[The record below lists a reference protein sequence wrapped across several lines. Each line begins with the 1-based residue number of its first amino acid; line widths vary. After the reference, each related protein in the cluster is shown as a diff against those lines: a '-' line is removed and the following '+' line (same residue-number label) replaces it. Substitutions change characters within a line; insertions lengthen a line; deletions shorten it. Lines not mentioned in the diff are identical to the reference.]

1 MFNINGEAW
10 DIVLVPPFHPELF
23 RSDGS
28 VTLGSC
34 DDITKTIYIDNAL
47 DGYLMK
53 KVLAHEITHAAM
65 FSYNVNLE
73 VIQEELL
80 ADLIATHGQEI
91 INITNKLFRQ
101 MRKEGILD

>member
-1 MFNINGEAW
+1 
-10 DIVLVPPFHPELF
+10 
-23 RSDGS
+23 
-28 VTLGSC
+28 
-34 DDITKTIYIDNAL
+34 
-47 DGYLMK
+47 MK